1 MTERDLTPV
10 QRVDGLWLK
19 RDDLYA
25 PFGPGEVNG
34 GKLRQCVML
43 VDSVKEG
50 YDGLVTYCSIH
61 SPQAPITAAVAR
73 ANGMPCRILYGGTNR
88 QSVAAL
94 PMPRL
99 AMKYGAT
106 IVLAARSGRHSILH
120 ARAKEQAEQRNS
132 FIVQYGINIIGHGD
146 TLLTAVAAQAE
157 NLPDEI
163 ENLVMTCGSGITAA
177 GVMIGLHRY
186 KKTVRSVHLVA
197 TAPDRRSFI
206 HETLKEYGADRDF
219 LYHDLYHRPG
229 FTYEKSA
236 TARWGGISL
245 HPHYEAKTMQWFRS
259 SGLPPENTLFW
270 ITGSEPKDPARNS
283 IK

>member
-1 MTERDLTPV
+1 MNEHSLTPV

-19 RDDLYA
+19 RDDLYT

-43 VDSVKEG
+43 VDSVKDG

-73 ANGMPCRILYGGTNR
+73 ANGLPCCIVYGGTTR
-88 QSVAAL
+88 ASVAAL

-99 AMKYGAT
+99 AMRYGAT

-120 ARAKEQAEQRNS
+120 ARAKELAEQKNS

-146 TLLTAVAAQAE
+146 TLLTAVAAQVQ
-157 NLPDEI
+157 NLPDEV
-163 ENLVMTCGSGITAA
+163 ENLVMTCGSGITAS

-186 KKTVRSVHLVA
+186 GKVVKNVHLVA
-197 TAPDRRSFI
+197 TAPDRRGFI
-206 HETLKEYGADRDF
+206 HETLKKYGADRDF
-219 LYHDLYHRPG
+219 LYHDLFHRPG
-229 FTYEKSA
+229 FVYEKSV
-236 TARWGGISL
+236 TASWGGIRL
-245 HPHYEAKTMQWFRS
+245 HPHYEAKTMQWFKG
-259 SGLPPENTLFW
+259 SGLAPEKTLFW
-270 ITGSEPKDPARNS
+270 ITGAEPQTHARN
-283 IK
+283 

>member
-1 MTERDLTPV
+1 MTEYDLTPV
-10 QRVDGLWLK
+10 QRVDGMLIK

-43 VDSVKEG
+43 VKSVRDKYDS
-50 YDGLVTYCSIH
+50 LLTYCSIH
-61 SPQAPITAAVAR
+61 SPQAPITTAVAH
-73 ANGMPCRILYGGTNR
+73 AYEMPCRILYGGTSR
-88 QSVAAL
+88 ESVASL

-99 AMKYGAT
+99 SMKYGAT

-120 ARAKEQAEQRNS
+120 ARAKELAAEKNS
-132 FIVQYGINIIGHGD
+132 FIVQYGINLINHGD

-163 ENLVMTCGSGITAA
+163 ENLVMTCGSGITAS

-186 KKTVRSVHLVA
+186 GKSVKHVHLVA
-197 TAPDRRSFI
+197 TAPDRRVFI
-206 HETLKEYGADRDF
+206 HENLKQYGADREF
-219 LYHDLYHRPG
+219 EYHDLFHRPG
-229 FTYEKSA
+229 FQYEKSV

-245 HPHYEAKTMQWFRS
+245 HPHYEAKTMQWFKS
-259 SGLPPENTLFW
+259 SGLAPESTLFW
-270 ITGSEPKDPARNS
+270 ITGAEPTNPARN
-283 IK
+283 